1 MSDIYSA
8 VFEEVTI
15 SAVQD
20 LFQLLAHAD
29 ATVVVHEIHIGQRT
43 EEGDT
48 QAELLSY
55 KIVHGVGAV
64 TTGSGGGTDP
74 TPTKANGAQGALTVV
89 EINNTTIMTVGS
101 GALRVYHA
109 DSFHLASGLKYV
121 PTPLLRPVISPGNRL
136 TLELTEA
143 PSDPMTANGVI
154 YLEEIGST

>member
-8 VFEEVTI
+8 VFEDVAI
-15 SAVQD
+15 SLVQD
-20 LFQLLAHAD
+20 LFELVAHAD
-29 ATVVVHEIHIGQRT
+29 ATVIVHEIHVGQST

-48 QAELLSY
+48 QAELLSF

-64 TTGSGGGTDP
+64 TTGSGGGPNP

-101 GALRVYHA
+101 GALRIYHA
-109 DSFHLASGLKYV
+109 DSFHLAAGLKYV

-136 TLELTEA
+136 TCELTEG
-143 PSDPMTANGVI
+143 PSDPMTASGTI
-154 YLEEIGST
+154 YFEEIGST